1 MVPGTTS
8 MDHGL
13 SARRSRRSMR
23 QAFIRA
29 KPDANHRRMH
39 SRRGFALVDV
49 ILGGILLSIGL
60 AAIISLATRALKAQT
75 DGEKQM
81 TASWLCDELLSL
93 VVVDG
98 PVNYPR
104 LHDTSGQFEYPF
116 GEFGFDLDIQSQGA
130 GLPYY
135 VTATVSW
142 EAGRGRR
149 NVQVQ
154 TLIADRKD
162 DPDEVRT
169 PEEPI
174 DREERWHPPE
184 DSTGTGTGGA
194 GANNG

>member
-1 MVPGTTS
+1 MKPRNAE
-8 MDHGL
+8 MPKRRNR
-13 SARRSRRSMR
+13 ARASSR
-23 QAFIRA
+23 
-29 KPDANHRRMH
+29 
-39 SRRGFALVDV
+39 RRGFALVDV

-104 LHDTSGQFEYPF
+104 QHDTSGQFEYPF
-116 GEFGFDLDIQSQGA
+116 QEFAFDIEIASQGN
-130 GLPYY
+130 GLPYA

-154 TLIADRKD
+154 TLIAERKD
-162 DPDEVRT
+162 DPEELRA

-184 DSTGTGTGGA
+184 DTTGTGTGGA
-194 GANNG
+194 ATGGTNG

>member
-1 MVPGTTS
+1 MHFGFSILDFRTPCS
-8 MDHGL
+8 MRVIR
-13 SARRSRRSMR
+13 ARRGCV
-23 QAFIRA
+23 AIRNP
-29 KPDANHRRMH
+29 KSGIQN
-39 SRRGFALVDV
+39 RRGFALVDV

-81 TASWLCDELLSL
+81 TAAWLCDELLSL

-104 LHDTSGQFEYPF
+104 QHDTSGQFEYPF
-116 GEFGFDLDIQSQGA
+116 QDFAFDLEITSQGN
-130 GLPYY
+130 GLPYA

-154 TLIADRKD
+154 TLIAERKD
-162 DPDEVRT
+162 DPDELRT

-174 DREERWHPPE
+174 DRDERWHPSE
-184 DSTGTGTGGA
+184 DEAGAGSGA
-194 GANNG
+194 GAAGASNG